1 MESTIIEY
9 LKNEEGIDI
18 KKVNEDTKYWLVRAQ
33 SGEFFDEFYEN
44 DYIGINWNE
53 FSEAGLFSDA
63 NKEKIIEDIKEKYPD
78 NKQAPHTFGQIKRFY
93 NSLNIGDVVMVPNKE
108 SKFIAFGII
117 KSNVYNAEVS
127 QTNIDEG
134 YCPFIKR
141 REVEWVKLK
150 SRKSLDP
157 TLFRMM
163 QAHATI
169 SDASDYGEYIDR
181 TMYSFYYKGDS
192 SYLVLEVEQ
201 ENDIPLVQMVGAL
214 NAPLE
219 LADILIDPTTNKT
232 FSRDELNGKV
242 RVQSAGAIAFIST
255 GAAFPL
261 AILVGVVI
269 VGVIGGKI
277 KFSKTKEKTEG
288 EVSSDGLIDKII
300 NYQNNHHARKME
312 SIEKEIKLAQANLK
326 MKAPNI
332 EVNKDSENND
342 N

>member
-9 LKNEEGIDI
+9 LKNEEGIEI
-18 KKVNEDTKYWLVRAQ
+18 KEISESTNYWLVRAQ

-53 FSEAGLFSDA
+53 FSEIDLFSDA
-63 NKEKIIEDIKEKYPD
+63 NKETTIEEIKEKYPE

-93 NSLNIGDVVMVPNKE
+93 DNLKIGDVVMVPNQG

-117 KSNVYNAEVS
+117 KSDVYNVEVS
-127 QTNIDEG
+127 QTDIEEG
-134 YCPFIKR
+134 NCPYIKR

-150 SRKSLDP
+150 PRKSLDP

-169 SDASDYGEYIDR
+169 SDASDYAEYIDR

-201 ENDIPLVQMVGAL
+201 EGDIPLVQMVGAL

-219 LADILIDPTTNKT
+219 LADILVDPTTGRT

-242 RVQSAGAIAFIST
+242 RVQSVGAIAFIST
-255 GAAFPL
+255 GTAFAL
-261 AILVGVVI
+261 TILVGLFI
-269 VGVIGGKI
+269 VGVMGGKI
-277 KFSKTKEKTEG
+277 KFSKTAEKIEG
-288 EVSSDGLIDKII
+288 EISSEGLIEKII
-300 NYQNNHHARKME
+300 NYQDKKQARKAE
-312 SIEKEIKLAQANLK
+312 GIKLEIELAKENLQLK
-326 MKAPNI
+326 TPSI
-332 EVNKDSENND
+332 EVNND
-342 N
+342 NEGGNE